1 MKNLKEFKALADRY
15 TSMTIEE
22 IRENAVYYGVLE
34 LNPLLTL
41 NKLTGFGYNRTCT
54 LCIVVGKIIEENG
67 IEGTDCDSCA
77 WKVFTG
83 RLCTLGV
90 NEDTYLN
97 ILAATDIW
105 ELLAAV
111 HERGDYMETLIE
123 RDK

>member
-1 MKNLKEFKALADRY
+1 MKNLKEFKDLADRY

-22 IRENAVYYGVLE
+22 IRENAVYFNDDG

-54 LCIVVGKIIEENG
+54 LCLAVGKIIEENG
-67 IEGTDCDSCA
+67 IEVIDCYSCA
-77 WKVFTG
+77 WKYFTG
-83 RLCTLGV
+83 RLCTLSA
-90 NEDTYLN
+90 NEATYEN
-97 ILAATDIW
+97 ILNATNEA
-105 ELLAAV
+105 ELLASV